1 MQSTG
6 TIHHMSSG
14 IIGGITAGVVL
25 LLSLLVV
32 VALLIIRRRIRRGIT
47 PGVSDETIARPY
59 DMAGGDIEKSGN
71 ATGSDAALHPSTFPS
86 VTIAPQA
93 KREHQNQQSNPILND
108 QRLNI
113 RTTSLPELE
122 MLGGD
127 ARAAEQSGSP
137 GPSTQAVDANIRPT
151 ADPSGNEPA
160 VTVEVTTL
168 PGIVERLNRA
178 IRLLES
184 RPGISTN
191 LEEQPPRY
199 EE

>member
-1 MQSTG
+1 
-6 TIHHMSSG
+6 MSSG

-47 PGVSDETIARPY
+47 TGVSDETIARPY

-71 ATGSDAALHPSTFPS
+71 ATGSDAALHPSTFTS

-93 KREHQNQQSNPILND
+93 KREHQHQQSNPILND

-127 ARAAEQSGSP
+127 VRAVEQSGSP
-137 GPSTQAVDANIRPT
+137 EPTQAADANNRPT
-151 ADPSGNEPA
+151 ADPSGNGPA
-160 VTVEVTTL
+160 VTAEVTTL
-168 PGIVERLNRA
+168 PGLVERLNRA

-191 LEEQPPRY
+191 VEEQPPRY

>member
-1 MQSTG
+1 MPVAASLTSSTLSTHIMNSTSESTSITMYTRPTMQSTG

-32 VALLIIRRRIRRGIT
+32 VAPLIIRRRTRRGIT
-47 PGVSDETIARPY
+47 TGVSDETIARPY

-93 KREHQNQQSNPILND
+93 KREHHHQQSNPILND
-108 QRLNI
+108 QL
-113 RTTSLPELE
+113 
-122 MLGGD
+122 
-127 ARAAEQSGSP
+127 
-137 GPSTQAVDANIRPT
+137 T
-151 ADPSGNEPA
+151 A
-160 VTVEVTTL
+160 EVTTL
-168 PGIVERLNRA
+168 PGLVERLNRA

-191 LEEQPPRY
+191 VEEQPPRY